1 MSVRIRRA
9 GVREAKAHLGR
20 LLRDAQRG
28 QEWIIT
34 ARGRP
39 VAKLVPAR
47 GKSLALPE
55 RIRRLEESGLIEPAK
70 QQTRVSPPM
79 PLPLKEGLAQRWL
92 QEDRGR

>member
-1 MSVRIRRA
+1 MRIRRA

-20 LLRDAQRG
+20 LVRDAQRG

-39 VAKLVPAR
+39 VAKLVAAR

-55 RIRRLEESGLIEPAK
+55 RIRRLEESGLIEPVK
-70 QQTRVSPPM
+70 QQARVLPP
-79 PLPLKEGLAQRWL
+79 PLPLKGGLAQRWL

>member
-1 MSVRIRRA
+1 
-9 GVREAKAHLGR
+9 VREAKAHLGR

-39 VAKLVPAR
+39 VAKLVAAR

-55 RIRRLEESGLIEPAK
+55 RIRRLEESGLIEPVK
-70 QQTRVSPPM
+70 QQARVLPP

>member
-1 MSVRIRRA
+1 MRIRGAR
-9 GVREAKAHLGR
+9 GREAKAHLGR

-28 QEWIIT
+28 QEWILT
-34 ARGRP
+34 AWRKL
-39 VAKLVPAR
+39 VARLVPAR
-47 GKSLALPE
+47 GKSLAFPE

-70 QQTRVSPPM
+70 QQTRASPPM

>member
-1 MSVRIRRA
+1 MRIRRA

-47 GKSLALPE
+47 GRSLALPE

-70 QQTRVSPPM
+70 QHTRVAAQI

>member
-1 MSVRIRRA
+1 MKIRRA

-47 GKSLALPE
+47 GRSLALPE
-55 RIRRLEESGLIEPAK
+55 RIHQLEEAGLIEPAK
-70 QQTRVSPPM
+70 QQARVLPPM

-92 QEDRGR
+92 QEDRGG

>member
-1 MSVRIRRA
+1 VRIRRA

-70 QQTRVSPPM
+70 QQTRASTPM

>member
-1 MSVRIRRA
+1 VRIRTA
-9 GVREAKAHLGR
+9 FVREAKAHLGR

-39 VAKLVPAR
+39 VAKLVPVR
-47 GKSLALPE
+47 GNSLAFPE
-55 RIRRLEESGLIEPAK
+55 RIRRLEESGLIEPTK

-79 PLPLKEGLAQRWL
+79 PLPLEEGLAQRWL
-92 QEDRGR
+92 LEDRGR